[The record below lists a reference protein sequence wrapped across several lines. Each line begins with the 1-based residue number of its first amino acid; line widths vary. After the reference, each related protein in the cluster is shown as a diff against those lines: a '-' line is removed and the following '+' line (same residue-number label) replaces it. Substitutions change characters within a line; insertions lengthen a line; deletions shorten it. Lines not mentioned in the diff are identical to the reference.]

1 MKIRI
6 IGRNS
11 RLSLVQIE
19 EIKAFLPYVEFEV
32 TAIASLGDKNKH
44 IPLETCNIADFFTR
58 EPDEAL
64 LRNEADIA
72 VHSAKDL
79 PYPISPG
86 LEVIALTKGLD
97 KSDSLVSRDNLRLS
111 SLPANPRIGTS
122 SSIRAESIRNLRPD
136 AQIVSIR
143 GTIEERISLIDKGG
157 VDAVVVATCALQRLN
172 LDSEIAEI
180 LPFGTHPL
188 QGNLAVVARKGSE
201 YLKQLFAPFDIRR
214 NYGKVYLAGF
224 GPGDPELLTIKAHKA
239 LEQADAIFYD
249 DLINKSFLDNFRAE
263 KTFVGK
269 RKGNHSHSQDQIN
282 EMLYQ
287 SAIAGKNTVRL
298 KGGDPFIF
306 GRGGEE
312 FEYLHS
318 RLILPEVIPGITAAV
333 GAAAQAGIPLT
344 NRGEASSVAFITAS
358 SQKEIVVPQT
368 DTLVYYMGASNL
380 KELRQK
386 VLLTGRNSE
395 TPAVILTNATLPQ
408 AQATFTTLGD
418 LPDETISPSVIM
430 IGKTIKNRNIMNS
443 RPNVLVTGLSAD
455 QYQDLGHVIH
465 QPLIEIVPI
474 EMPDDFFKFIRF
486 VHNYKYIIFTSRNS
500 VNYFVE
506 WVRSVGCET
515 NNLNSN
521 TIVSIGAVTTAEL
534 RKYGIEPQLEPELD
548 SSRGIVEL
556 FRQKG
561 ITGEEILI
569 PRSDI
574 ALNILPDGLRA
585 LGNNVHTIT
594 VYYTQPVRK
603 IEKVDLSTI
612 DIIVF
617 TSPSGVKSFLKHYGE
632 VPYHVKVVTR
642 GEQTQEAYER
652 NSALYI

>member
-1 MKIRI
+1 MKK
-6 IGRNS
+6 NF
-11 RLSLVQIE
+11 LSHF
-19 EIKAFLPYVEFEV
+19 K
-32 TAIASLGDKNKH
+32 
-44 IPLETCNIADFFTR
+44 
-58 EPDEAL
+58 
-64 LRNEADIA
+64 
-72 VHSAKDL
+72 
-79 PYPISPG
+79 
-86 LEVIALTKGLD
+86 
-97 KSDSLVSRDNLRLS
+97 
-111 SLPANPRIGTS
+111 
-122 SSIRAESIRNLRPD
+122 
-136 AQIVSIR
+136 
-143 GTIEERISLIDKGG
+143 
-157 VDAVVVATCALQRLN
+157 
-172 LDSEIAEI
+172 
-180 LPFGTHPL
+180 
-188 QGNLAVVARKGSE
+188 
-201 YLKQLFAPFDIRR
+201 
-214 NYGKVYLAGF
+214 
-224 GPGDPELLTIKAHKA
+224 
-239 LEQADAIFYD
+239 
-249 DLINKSFLDNFRAE
+249 AE
-263 KTFVGK
+263 KVFVGK
-269 RKGNHSHSQDQIN
+269 RKGNHSHTQEQIN
-282 EMLYQ
+282 ELLYQ
-287 SAIAGKNTVRL
+287 SAIAGRNTVRL

-312 FEYLHS
+312 FEYLHT

-333 GAAAQAGIPLT
+333 GAAAQAAIPLT
-344 NRGEASSVAFITAS
+344 NRGESSSVAFITAS

-380 KELRQK
+380 KELRGK
-386 VLLTGRNSE
+386 VLLNGVDPT
-395 TPAVILTNATLPQ
+395 TPAAIITNATHPH
-408 AQATFTTLGD
+408 AQVFFSTVAT

-443 RPNVLVTGLSAD
+443 RPNVLVTGLTAD

-474 EMPDDFFKFIRF
+474 EMPDDFFKFVRF

-500 VNYFVE
+500 VKHFVE

-515 NNLNSN
+515 NSLNSN
-521 TIVSIGAVTTAEL
+521 IVVSIGQVTTAEL
-534 RKYGIEPQLEPELD
+534 RKYGIEPQLVPELD

-574 ALNILPDGLRA
+574 ALNILPDGLRS

-594 VYYTQPVRK
+594 VYYTQTVKK
-603 IEKVDLSTI
+603 IEKVDLSNI

-632 VPYHVKVVTR
+632 VPYHIQVITR

>member
-1 MKIRI
+1 MAIRLI
-6 IGRNS
+6 CRNS
-11 RLSLVQIE
+11 RLSLVQAR
-19 EIKAFLPYVEFEV
+19 EIQSLLPEVDFEV
-32 TAIASLGDKNKH
+32 VAIQSLGDKNKH
-44 IPLETCNIADFFTR
+44 IPLENNTIADFFTR
-58 EPDEAL
+58 EIDQAL
-64 LRNEADIA
+64 LKNEADIA

-79 PYPISPG
+79 PYPIPAG
-86 LEVIALTKGLD
+86 LEVIALTAAKD
-97 KSDSLVSRDNLRLS
+97 QSDALVSRQNLNLKE
-111 SLPANPRIGTS
+111 LPANPRIGTS
-122 SSIRAESIRNLRPD
+122 SVVRADSIRKIRPD
-136 AQIVSIR
+136 AHIVSIR
-143 GTIEERISLIDKGG
+143 GTIEERIALIEKD
-157 VDAVVVATCALQRLN
+157 VADAVVVATCALQRLG
-172 LDSEIAEI
+172 LDSKIAEI
-180 LPFGTHPL
+180 LPFATHPL
-188 QGNLAVVARKGSE
+188 QGHLAVVAKAGDQE
-201 YLKQLFAPFDIRR
+201 IKKLFAPLDIRSQ
-214 NYGKVYLAGF
+214 YGKVYLAGF
-224 GPGDPELLTIKAHKA
+224 GPGDPELLTLKAHRA

-249 DLINKSFLDNFRAE
+249 DLIDKNYLGNFNA
-263 KTFVGK
+263 KKIFVGK
-269 RKGNHSHSQDQIN
+269 RKGNHSHSQEQIN
-282 EMLYQ
+282 ELLYQ
-287 SAIAGKNTVRL
+287 SVIAGKNTVRL

-318 RLILPEVIPGITAAV
+318 RLITPKVIPGISAAV

-344 NRGEASSVAFITAS
+344 NRGESSSVAFVTAS

-386 VLLTGRNSE
+386 VLSAGVDPE
-395 TPAVILTNATLPQ
+395 TPAAIITNASQPY
-408 AQATFTTLGD
+408 AQATFSTVAT
-418 LPDETISPSVIM
+418 LPDETASPSVIM
-430 IGKTIKNRNIMNS
+430 IGKTIKNRNMMNS
-443 RPNVLVTGLSAD
+443 RPNVLVTGLTAE

-486 VHNYKYIIFTSRNS
+486 VHNYKYIVFTSRNS
-500 VNYFVE
+500 VKYFVE
-506 WVRSVGCET
+506 WVRAVGCET
-515 NNLNSN
+515 NTLNSN
-521 TIVSIGAVTTAEL
+521 IIVSIGTITTAEL
-534 RKYGIEPQLEPELD
+534 RKYGIEPQLVPELD

-594 VYYTQPVRK
+594 VYYTQPVKK
-603 IEKVDLSTI
+603 IEKIDLSKI

-632 VPYHVKVVTR
+632 VPYHIKVVTR

>member
-6 IGRNS
+6 ICRKS
-11 RLSLVQIE
+11 RLSLAQVE
-19 EIKAFLPYVEFEV
+19 EIKSLLPELEFEV
-32 TAIASLGDKNKH
+32 NAIASLGDKNKQ

-58 EPDEAL
+58 ELDEAL
-64 LRNEADIA
+64 LSNDADIA

-79 PYPISPG
+79 PYPVPVG
-86 LEVIALTKGLD
+86 LEVIALTAARD
-97 KSDSLVSRDNLRLS
+97 QSDSLVSRDK
-111 SLPANPRIGTS
+111 LPLEKLPVNPRIGTS
-122 SSIRAESIRNLRPD
+122 SVARAESIKQIRPD

-143 GTIEERISLIDKGG
+143 GTIEERISLIDKG
-157 VDAVVVATCALQRLN
+157 VADAVVVATCALQRLH
-172 LDSEIAEI
+172 LDSQIAEI

-188 QGNLAVVARKGSE
+188 QGHLAVLARKGNE
-201 YLKQLFAPFDIRR
+201 RLKQLFSPFDIRK
-214 NYGKVYLAGF
+214 NYGKVTLAGF

-239 LEQADAIFYD
+239 LEHADVIFFD
-249 DLINKSFLDNFRAE
+249 DLIDKSYLDIFRGE
-263 KTFVGK
+263 KIFVGK
-269 RKGNHSHSQDQIN
+269 RKGNHSHTQDQIN
-282 EMLYQ
+282 ELLYQ
-287 SAIAGKNTVRL
+287 SALSGRNTVRL

-318 RLILPEVIPGITAAV
+318 RLILPEVVPGITAAV
-333 GAAAQAGIPLT
+333 GAASQAAIPLT
-344 NRGEASSVAFITAS
+344 NRGESSSVAFITAS
-358 SQKEIVVPQT
+358 SQKEIIVPQT

-380 KELRQK
+380 KELREK
-386 VLLTGRNSE
+386 VLSAGVSNE
-395 TPAVILTNATLPQ
+395 TPAVIITNATQPH
-408 AQATFTTLGD
+408 AYASFGTVAA
-418 LPDETISPSVIM
+418 LPDETTSPSVVI
-430 IGKTIKNRNIMNS
+430 IGKTVKNRNIMNS
-443 RPNVLVTGLSAD
+443 RPNVLVTGLTAD

-486 VHNYKYIIFTSRNS
+486 VYNYKYIIFTSRNS
-500 VNYFVE
+500 VKYFVE
-506 WVRSVGCET
+506 WVRTVGCDSNT
-515 NNLNSN
+515 LNSN
-521 TIVSIGAVTTAEL
+521 IIVSIGAVTTAEL
-534 RKYGIEPQLEPELD
+534 RKYGIEPQLVPELD
-548 SSRGIVEL
+548 SSRGIIEL

-574 ALNILPDGLRA
+574 ALNILPDGLRS

-603 IEKVDLSTI
+603 IEKVDLSKI

-632 VPYHVKVVTR
+632 VPYHIKVVTR